1 MKDCCQGVIVVY
13 RRKRKCPRIT
23 QKDFEVLM
31 KMKAEIERIRVDR
44 QFKACSTEVALES
57 V

>member
-44 QFKACSTEVALES
+44 QFKVCSTEVALES
-57 V
+57 I